1 MARYSLVFRRSV
13 QKDFR
18 RIPKGDVARILRRI
32 EALADEPRPAG
43 CEKLSAQERY
53 RLRQGKYRI
62 LYEIQDKKL
71 VITVVKVAHRRHV
84 YRQH

>member
-1 MARYSLVFRRSV
+1 MARYSLAFKRSV

-18 RIPKGDVARILRRI
+18 RIPKGDVTRILRRI

-43 CEKLSAQERY
+43 CEKLSTQERY

-62 LYEIQDKKL
+62 LYEIQDEKL
-71 VITVVKVAHRRHV
+71 IIIVVKVAHRRHV